1 MAKSLAGEIAV
12 VTGGGRDLGRE
23 IALALAAQGSDVAII
38 GRTRETLDQTAKA
51 IEALGRR
58 ALPVVADVTREAEI
72 IDAFEQI
79 VSRLGSPTILVNNA
93 SAARRARAVAD
104 MVREEWELALA
115 TKLTSAML
123 CSRQALATMIPRRK
137 GSIIFVSGTT
147 GLRAAP
153 FMSAH
158 SVAQAGLIAL
168 AQALAL
174 EVGRYDIRVNSVVP
188 SAIEGES
195 LRAIVSN
202 AKEMALNPSN
212 PIAQLEALSPLGR
225 LVQPKEVASTV
236 CFLASDAASGITG
249 QAVNILLDQMRPT

>member
-1 MAKSLAGEIAV
+1 MSKSLTAEIAV

-23 IALALAAQGSDVAII
+23 IALSLATQGADVAII
-38 GRTRETLDQTAKA
+38 GRTQQTLNQTAKA
-51 IEALGRR
+51 IEALDRR
-58 ALPVVADVTREAEI
+58 ALPIVADVTREGEI
-72 IDAFEQI
+72 VEAFELI
-79 VSRLGSPTILVNNA
+79 VARLGPPTILVANA
-93 SAARRARAVAD
+93 SAARKPCAVAD
-104 MVREEWELALA
+104 MTLGEWNLALA

-123 CSRQALATMIPRRK
+123 CARQALATMVPRKK
-137 GSIIFVSGTT
+137 GNIIFVSGTT

-174 EVGRYDIRVNSVVP
+174 EVGRYHIRVNSVVP

-195 LRAIVSN
+195 LRKIVSH
-202 AKEMALNPSN
+202 AEAMELDQSD
-212 PIAQLEALSPLGR
+212 PIAQLTTLSPLGR
-225 LVQPKEVASTV
+225 LVQPREVASTV
-236 CFLASDAASGITG
+236 CFLASEAASGITG

>member
-1 MAKSLAGEIAV
+1 MSKPLDGDIAV

-23 IALALAAQGSDVAII
+23 IALALAAQGADVAII
-38 GRTRETLDQTAKA
+38 GRTQETLSQTAGA
-51 IEALGRR
+51 IEALERR
-58 ALPVVADVTREAEI
+58 AFPVVADLTREAEI
-72 IDAFEQI
+72 IGAFEQI
-79 VSRLGSPTILVNNA
+79 VSRLGPPTILVGNA
-93 SAARRARAVAD
+93 SSPRLPRAVAD
-104 MVREEWELALA
+104 MVLDEWNLALT

-123 CSRQALATMIPRRK
+123 CARQALSTMVPRRK

-147 GLRAAP
+147 GIRAAP

-174 EVGRYDIRVNSVVP
+174 EVGRYNIRVNAVVP

-195 LRAIVSN
+195 LRNIVSN
-202 AKEMALNPSN
+202 AKNLELDQSN
-212 PIAQLEALSPLGR
+212 PIAQLQALSPLGR
-225 LVQPKEVASTV
+225 LVQEKEVASTV